1 MKPKQEKVYT
11 FEYGVN
17 ILNLDRVGG
26 KWELETI
33 SAPFV
38 KHSHE
43 IVVNHPKVSGTFEVE
58 KVVFITNDDGFI
70 RTYITF

>member
-1 MKPKQEKVYT
+1 M
-11 FEYGVN
+11 N

-26 KWELETI
+26 EWELETI

-43 IVVNHPKVSGTFEVE
+43 IVVNHPKVSGTFEVK
-58 KVVFITNDDGFI
+58 KVVFTTNDDGFI